1 MNQQVWKYQL
11 WTTWN
16 VDASWDLERR
26 NGRFVRF
33 AIEIYGDNDYLYVKL
48 FKMVST
54 KDWIRVN
61 QMTLTLE
68 EFSAMSAL
76 TGSVNE
82 DLLGHADL

>member
-33 AIEIYGDNDYLYVKL
+33 AIEIYGDNDYLYVTL

-54 KDWIRVN
+54 RDWIRVN
-61 QMTLTLE
+61 QMSLTLE
-68 EFSAMSAL
+68 EFSAMSAW

-82 DLLGHADL
+82 DLLGHAYL